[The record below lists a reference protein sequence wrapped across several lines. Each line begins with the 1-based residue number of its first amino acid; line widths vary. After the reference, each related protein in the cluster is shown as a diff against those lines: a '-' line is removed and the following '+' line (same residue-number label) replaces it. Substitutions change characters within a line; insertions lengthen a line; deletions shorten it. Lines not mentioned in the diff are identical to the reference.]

1 VRYPPTEL
9 TAEERTLQKQVREFL
24 AAKLPWGTFEP
35 GLGMDGGC
43 EPAFSRALGE
53 RGWLGMAVPA
63 RYGGAGATAVKRFVV
78 TEELLRWGA
87 PLLHHWVAD
96 RQTAPVLLRFGT
108 DEQKERFLPAI
119 CRGEVTFCIGMSEPD
134 AGSDLAAVR
143 TRAQRTERGWVLN
156 GAKIWTSNAMRSD
169 YFVALCR
176 TSNEE
181 NRHDGLSQFIVD
193 LRSEG
198 ITINPIPFI
207 SGHEHF
213 AEVVLDNVFV
223 PDDMV
228 LGRIGDGWAQNTSE
242 LAYERGGPDR
252 WLSTWLLLQ
261 EFVRE
266 HPDVAGDHSSGSTTV
281 GKLIAQYWALRRLS
295 LSVARSIDEERTP
308 AAESA
313 LVKEMGTRFEQDVI
327 TALHELVDIDPLH
340 GSHSLFERLL
350 YRATLEGPSYT
361 IRGGTVEIL
370 RSVAARGL

>member
-1 VRYPPTEL
+1 MRYPPTEL
-9 TAEERTLQKQVREFL
+9 TAEERALQLEVREFL
-24 AAKLPWGTFEP
+24 KVELPWGTFTP

-43 EPAFSRALGE
+43 VPAFSRALGE
-53 RGWLGMAVPA
+53 RGWLGMAVPKS
-63 RYGGAGATAVKRFVV
+63 YGGAGATAVKRFVV

-108 DEQKERFLPAI
+108 DAQKERFLPAI

-134 AGSDLAAVR
+134 AGSDLAAIR
-143 TRAQRTERGWVLN
+143 TRAERTDGGWLLT
-156 GAKIWTSNAMRSD
+156 GTKIWTSNATRSD
-169 YFVALCR
+169 YFIALCR
-176 TSNEE
+176 TSSEKD
-181 NRHDGLSQFIVD
+181 RHDGLSQFIVD
-193 LRSEG
+193 LRHDG

-213 AEVVLDNVFV
+213 AEVVLEDVFV
-223 PDDMV
+223 PDELV
-228 LGRIGDGWAQNTSE
+228 LGRVGDGWAQNTSE

-266 HPDVAGDHSSGSTTV
+266 HPHVAGDHGGGSATV
-281 GKLIAQYWALRRLS
+281 GRLIAQYWALRRLS
-295 LSVARSIDEERTP
+295 LSVARSIDEGRTP

-327 TALHELVDIDPLH
+327 VALHELVDLDPLRDS
-340 GSHSLFERLL
+340 GSLFERLL